1 MHLYEKEVTKD
12 DPWLGGR
19 IMDVVPDKNLIILI
33 IRKNNVIIPN
43 GNTILYENDWLYIS
57 DR

>member
-1 MHLYEKEVTKD
+1 
-12 DPWLGGR
+12 
-19 IMDVVPDKNLIILI
+19 MDVVPDKNLIILI
-33 IRKNNVIIPN
+33 IRKNKVIIPN

>member
-1 MHLYEKEVTKD
+1 
-12 DPWLGGR
+12 
-19 IMDVVPDKNLIILI
+19 MDVVPDKNLIILI

-43 GNTILYENDWLYIS
+43 GNTILDENDWLYIS